1 MFVDLVLGE
10 RLAGLLIKLQ
20 VVPHAT
26 QGTQS
31 FYFDF
36 FCCNET
42 LTKNSLRKERV
53 YLACRF
59 HCIIKGSQGRSSRQ
73 DGEAEST
80 EECWSLP
87 ACF

>member
-36 FCCNET
+36 FVAMKQNNDQKQLEEGE
-42 LTKNSLRKERV
+42 SLLGLQV
-53 YLACRF
+53 PL
-59 HCIIKGSQGRSSRQ
+59 HH
-73 DGEAEST
+73 
-80 EECWSLP
+80 
-87 ACF
+87 